1 MICLVM
7 ISSYN
12 KIHNGRVYIK
22 NNAVNYYHILL
33 VIHIIDSVYVLTY
46 TVCSY
51 GHEQYNKAITKT
63 KHVRLHTRQSIQIT
77 SLAVKQL

>member
-1 MICLVM
+1 MKCLVM

-33 VIHIIDSVYVLTY
+33 VIQIIDSVYVLIY
-46 TVCSY
+46 TACV
-51 GHEQYNKAITKT
+51 HMA
-63 KHVRLHTRQSIQIT
+63 T
-77 SLAVKQL
+77 SNTIKR